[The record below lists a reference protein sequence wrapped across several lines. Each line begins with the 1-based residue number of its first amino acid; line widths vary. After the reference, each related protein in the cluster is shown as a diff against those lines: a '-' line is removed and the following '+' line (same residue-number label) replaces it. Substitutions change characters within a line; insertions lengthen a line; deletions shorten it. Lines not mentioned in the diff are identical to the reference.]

1 MNIVKKL
8 INVFATLIIVFGGI
22 FLLLFLFNIKPYV
35 VLSGSMEPTIKTGSL
50 CFINKNA
57 KFDSIEKGDIIAY
70 KLSNGTLVTHRVV
83 SKNSNGL
90 NTKGDNNKDVD
101 GLITTKNNFVG
112 KNAFWIP
119 VIGYVFKAFQT
130 TKGKI
135 IYLTLI
141 VVLFMIGLLFGDKSD
156 KKKEVKDKE

>member
-1 MNIVKKL
+1 MKIVKKI
-8 INVFATLIIVFGGI
+8 INVFTTLIIVFGGI

-35 VLSGSMEPTIKTGSL
+35 VLSGSMEPTIKTGSI
-50 CFINKNA
+50 CFINRNVKY
-57 KFDSIEKGDIIAY
+57 DSIEVGDIIAY
-70 KLSNGTLVTHRVV
+70 KLNNGTLVTHRVV

-101 GLITTKNNFVG
+101 GLITTKNNYVG

-130 TKGKI
+130 TNGKI

-141 VVLFMIGLLFGDKSD
+141 VVLFMIGLLFGDKSN
-156 KKKEVKDKE
+156 KKKEIKNKE